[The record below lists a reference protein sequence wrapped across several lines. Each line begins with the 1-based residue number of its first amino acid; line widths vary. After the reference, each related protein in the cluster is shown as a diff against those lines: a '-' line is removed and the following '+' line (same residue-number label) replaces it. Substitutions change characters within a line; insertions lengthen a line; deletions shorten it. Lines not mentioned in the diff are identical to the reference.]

1 MNTTLDEWEIL
12 HAVVQLGGFAQ
23 AAEQLNR
30 SQSTISYAIA
40 RLGTA
45 WDNAL

>member
-12 HAVVQLGGFAQ
+12 NAVVQMGGFAP

-30 SQSTISYAIA
+30 SQSTVSYLQSHDGIT
-40 RLGTA
+40 RCF
-45 WDNAL
+45 